1 MNEFEK
7 LCRDAYYTKRNV
19 FEYHG
24 KYYHLVY
31 LNRRCKG
38 HLITYA
44 VQAERVDDD
53 EQHWINVG
61 EPVSV
66 S

>member
-1 MNEFEK
+1 MSEFEK

-19 FEYHG
+19 FEYQG
-24 KYYHLVY
+24 KYYHLIH
-31 LNRRCKG
+31 LNRRSKG

-61 EPVSV
+61 KPVSV